1 MFATLQPHVVG
12 FWTPDKPQES
22 MLFPPKSGTVISTL
36 HHQQLHIHQH
46 HPPPTSINYK
56 STSHTLKSLLNQ
68 DLSLAD
74 AKSSK
79 EKCAKCSAA
88 LCSNTV
94 PVRGSVCSKG
104 FHQKCSTGPKA
115 LTCDNLWKCQK
126 WTSLQQ
132 NHTSESTNCQ
142 LPGSTNSSPSQ
153 PLPATS
159 RNNLKTYQWNT
170 DGIHPKFI
178 EVRNHL
184 INSDINVLVV
194 QKSKLWKTDKT
205 PFIEGYATIRKDQN
219 NILGGGLLLFI
230 QNDIMFEKLLFQKS
244 WYGDPVHSSQGY

>member
-88 LCSNTV
+88 LSSNTV

-115 LTCDNLWKCQK
+115 LTCDNLWNVKSEPAFNRIIPLNLQIVS
-126 WTSLQQ
+126 SLGLLTHLLH
-132 NHTSESTNCQ
+132 NLCLLLREITWKLTSET
-142 LPGSTNSSPSQ
+142 LM
-153 PLPATS
+153 
-159 RNNLKTYQWNT
+159 
-170 DGIHPKFI
+170 
-178 EVRNHL
+178 V
-184 INSDINVLVV
+184 
-194 QKSKLWKTDKT
+194 
-205 PFIEGYATIRKDQN
+205 
-219 NILGGGLLLFI
+219 FI
-230 QNDIMFEKLLFQKS
+230 QNS
-244 WYGDPVHSSQGY
+244 

>member
-79 EKCAKCSAA
+79 EKCAKCSAT
-88 LCSNTV
+88 LRSNTV
-94 PVRGSVCSKG
+94 SVRCSVCSKE

-115 LTCDNLWKCQK
+115 STHDNYWKCEKCSNIQEN
-126 WTSLQQ
+126 L
-132 NHTSESTNCQ
+132 TSESTNCH
-142 LPGSTNSSPSQ
+142 LPGSTNWSTLPVERWRYSSKIHR
-153 PLPATS
+153 TS
-159 RNNLKTYQWNT
+159 RSSNQLWYQRF
-170 DGIHPKFI
+170 GC
-178 EVRNHL
+178 
-184 INSDINVLVV
+184 S
-194 QKSKLWKTDKT
+194 
-205 PFIEGYATIRKDQN
+205 
-219 NILGGGLLLFI
+219 GLETTE
-230 QNDIMFEKLLFQKS
+230 D
-244 WYGDPVHSSQGY
+244 W